1 MSQPPE
7 RPSAALPPEELQRFI
22 YACSHERRSP
32 TTHLVIDGSSYGWV
46 HLFIRSNSEDGG
58 GDVLGDQ
65 WFEPTDA
72 DPTKL
77 GEFFKRVAIRL
88 RNTGAHD
95 YATALQVH
103 FEEQAEARQLP
114 WPHV

>member
-7 RPSAALPPEELQRFI
+7 RPGVALPPEEAQRFI
-22 YACSHERRSP
+22 HACSHERHSP
-32 TTHLVIDGSSYGWV
+32 ITHRLTDGSSYGWI

-58 GDVLGDQ
+58 GDHLGDS
-65 WFEPTDA
+65 WLEPTDA

-77 GEFFKRVAIRL
+77 GEFFKRVGIRL
-88 RNTGAHD
+88 RNTDAYD
-95 YATALQVH
+95 YAVSLQEH

-114 WPHV
+114 WPHA

>member
-7 RPSAALPPEELQRFI
+7 RPGVALPPEELERFM

-32 TTHLVIDGSSYGWV
+32 TTHRVIDGSSYGWI

-58 GDVLGDQ
+58 GDVLGDH
-65 WFEPTDA
+65 WLEPTDA
-72 DPTKL
+72 DPSKL
-77 GEFFKRVAIRL
+77 ADYFKRVALRV
-88 RNTGAHD
+88 RNTGAYD
-95 YATALQVH
+95 YATSLQTH
-103 FEEQAEARQLP
+103 FEEQAEARQMP